1 MKFKSIKPF
10 VMEFVT
16 FVFVIVVI
24 LTSFLVGNFIE
35 IRVKM
40 HLLTVAA
47 LIVVTVVFI
56 ALFSRVVNTGV
67 KALVD
72 FALQRIK
79 EDTYVFLLEQ
89 PYKASIF
96 AEKCGHSHERSVGM
110 YYLIQAKKDDEVF
123 TFISPIYLELVE
135 GKAYI
140 ITSGR
145 SSHIIVNS
153 QLYDK

>member
-96 AEKCGHSHERSVGM
+96 AEKCGNVLLECIILYRLRRRM
-110 YYLIQAKKDDEVF
+110 KYLHLYHQYILN
-123 TFISPIYLELVE
+123 SL
-135 GKAYI
+135 KARRI
-140 ITSGR
+140 
-145 SSHIIVNS
+145 
-153 QLYDK
+153 